1 MLAKL
6 TKRQVDAALPKVERT
21 YLVRDTTLTGF
32 VLVVTPAGTKSYA
45 VDYRAGRSRSAP
57 KRRLTIGKHGSPW
70 TPEQARIEARRLLG
84 QIAAG
89 NDPLAAR
96 HDGRKAPTV
105 SALIDL
111 YLAEGVAHKKPH
123 TLASDRGR
131 FEHWIRPG
139 LGNRRVADI
148 TRADVER
155 LMSAVI
161 TGRTVKPVQG
171 KRGPGGVP
179 RGALGALLSFAVER
193 GLRSDNPAHGIKKP
207 PTRRMERF
215 LSEAEIGRLGES
227 LAAESNPYPVTAI
240 KLLMLTGCRRGE
252 IMNLQWEHV
261 DFERQCLRLPDSKTG
276 AKTVYLN
283 VPAVELLR
291 ALPRLAGNPFV
302 IAGRRAKR
310 FGALD
315 KVWFGVRARAGL
327 KDVRIHDLRHSFA
340 SVGVAGNLGLPII
353 GALLG
358 HKHSATT
365 ARYAHLSADPLRA
378 ANAAIGEKIA
388 AAMTRR
394 TSQVVSMRRL
404 S

>member
-131 FEHWIRPG
+131 FEHWIRPR

-155 LMSAVI
+155 LMAAVI

-179 RGALGALLSFAVER
+179 RGGKGVATQVVILLGALLSFAVER

-215 LSEAEIGRLGES
+215 LSEVEIGRLGES

-252 IMNLQWEHV
+252 IMNLQWEPAKPRRGWRRSNGSGCRPGCSKR
-261 DFERQCLRLPDSKTG
+261 RQPSGPKVRSRLPG
-276 AKTVYLN
+276 H
-283 VPAVELLR
+283 
-291 ALPRLAGNPFV
+291 PR
-302 IAGRRAKR
+302 R
-310 FGALD
+310 
-315 KVWFGVRARAGL
+315 WRAGSTPIL
-327 KDVRIHDLRHSFA
+327 TGSRRYRRRIRRCRPRRGPWLPGRTAPTAIRIWSASWAISRSRPSFCSAPWIA
-340 SVGVAGNLGLPII
+340 SYRRIW
-353 GALLG
+353 
-358 HKHSATT
+358 AT
-365 ARYAHLSADPLRA
+365 S
-378 ANAAIGEKIA
+378 
-388 AAMTRR
+388 TR
-394 TSQVVSMRRL
+394 S
-404 S
+404 